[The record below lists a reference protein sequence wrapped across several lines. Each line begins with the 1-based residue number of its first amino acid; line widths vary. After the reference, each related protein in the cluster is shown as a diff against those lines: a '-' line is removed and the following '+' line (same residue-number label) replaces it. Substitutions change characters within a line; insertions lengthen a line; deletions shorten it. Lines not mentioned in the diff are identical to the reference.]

1 MRFPSNISST
11 IHPWNVFVS
20 YQVVNVFSFLFN
32 CYGKSLPA
40 IGAASL
46 YTSLI
51 SFLVILIVVP
61 AKAPT
66 HQQAKFVF
74 ANFVNG
80 TGWNQNGIGEKAHVL
95 SIDTSWLTTSKLL
108 SWA

>member
-1 MRFPSNISST
+1 MRFPPNISST
-11 IHPWNVFVS
+11 IHPWNVFVG
-20 YQVVNVFSFLFN
+20 YQVVNAFSFLFN

-46 YTSLI
+46 YTSLV

-80 TGWNQNGIGEKAHVL
+80 TGWTQNGIGEKSL
-95 SIDTSWLTTSKLL
+95 YPTYYFFQLTSSKLS